1 MTISI
6 DLEQGIDARVTRRFG
21 ASPQRVFDAWLDSR
35 TAGKWLFATARGQIV
50 CVEIDAR
57 AGGWF
62 YIVERRHS
70 ENVEHIGEYLEI
82 VRPHRLV
89 FTLSVEK
96 YSLDFERVTV
106 VFDVR
111 GTGCELTVTH
121 KTKPELARQVSDGWI
136 RMLEG
141 LAAVLGESS
150 RGAPPRE
157 IATPSRGYE
166 RIAEHLCA
174 AGTDEPT
181 GSSWQS
187 CVTSSKSKA

>member
-6 DLEQGIDARVTRRFG
+6 ELEQGINARVTRRFG

-62 YIVERRHS
+62 YIVERRHG

-106 VFDVR
+106 AFDPR
-111 GTGCELTVTH
+111 GTGCELTLTH
-121 KTKPELARQVSDGWI
+121 KTKPELARQVSHGWA
-136 RMLEG
+136 RMLDG
-141 LAAVLGESS
+141 LAAAVGESNPL
-150 RGAPPRE
+150 ALARE
-157 IATPSRGYE
+157 IAAPRRGRE
-166 RIAEHLCA
+166 RRA
-174 AGTDEPT
+174 
-181 GSSWQS
+181 
-187 CVTSSKSKA
+187 

>member
-1 MTISI
+1 MTIST
-6 DLEQGIDARVTRRFG
+6 DFEQGINARVSHRFR

-35 TAGKWLFATARGQIV
+35 IAGKWLFATAMGRIV

-62 YIVERRHS
+62 YIVERRHG

-82 VRPHRLV
+82 VRPQRLV

-106 VFDVR
+106 AFDAR
-111 GTGCELTVTH
+111 GTGCELTLTH
-121 KTKPELARQVSDGWI
+121 KTKPELARQVSRGWM

-141 LAAVLGESS
+141 LAAVLGERSPLALTREMAAPT
-150 RGAPPRE
+150 RGRE
-157 IATPSRGYE
+157 RTA
-166 RIAEHLCA
+166 
-174 AGTDEPT
+174 
-181 GSSWQS
+181 
-187 CVTSSKSKA
+187 